1 MTTMYNPMTNGNV
14 MSHSN
19 QMRQFYTQ
27 RSNNN
32 QAQQQQLQQQQ
43 VQQQQQINTISQTTL
58 QSYSGQSVHGR
69 LTNTQ
74 QRNALRNAGS
84 VVVAP
89 PTEIIDLSSPPS
101 SPVPPT
107 VQENPR
113 ANIGWELTRIP
124 ERTWA
129 HDTSNNAAYK
139 VNDI

>member
-1 MTTMYNPMTNGNV
+1 MYNPMTNGNV
-14 MSHSN
+14 MSHSS
-19 QMRQFYTQ
+19 QMRQFYNQ

-43 VQQQQQINTISQTTL
+43 IQQIQQQQQIITTPQT
-58 QSYSGQSVHGR
+58 QQPYSGQSVHGR

-89 PTEIIDLSSPPS
+89 PLEIIDLSSPPS
-101 SPVPPT
+101 SPGPPA
-107 VQENPR
+107 VQENPLR
-113 ANIGWELTRIP
+113 PNIGWELTRIP
-124 ERTWA
+124 ERMWA